1 MKYYPINENMAR
13 RAKEANSFFDYLEGS
28 ATHEYH
34 AMVDRAYQIAE
45 DAKAAVDPMYHEKI
59 DHYADM
65 YARKLAD
72 NLNRRYEI
80 DTRVPSILIAGGA
93 GINAGKK
100 EKQNAARDK
109 NMAEYNE
116 IQDILHKMQS
126 VGHAGIMSDDK
137 DALIK
142 LRKKLEGLERLQD
155 TMKAVNAYYRK
166 HKTLDGAPL
175 TSEQGESLKAA
186 MGKDWRVDPK
196 PFPTF
201 ELTNNGA
208 NIRRI
213 KQRIEALE
221 KEQAARREAPAQ
233 DEQHEGYTLKENTE
247 IGRIQFLFDGKPDDQ
262 TRATLKSY
270 GFRWAPSEGA
280 WQRMLNDNGRYA
292 AKQVIKQIGG

>member
-34 AMVDRAYQIAE
+34 VMVDRAYQIAE

-59 DHYADM
+59 DRYADM

-109 NMAEYNE
+109 NMTEYNE
-116 IQDILHKMQS
+116 IQGILHKMQS
-126 VGHAGIMSDDK
+126 VGHVGIMSDDK

-175 TSEQGESLKAA
+175 TPEQAESLKAA

-221 KEQAARREAPAQ
+221 KEQAAWQEAPAQ

-262 TRATLKSY
+262 TRTILKAY

>member
-1 MKYYPINENMAR
+1 MKYYSINENMAR

-28 ATHEYH
+28 ATREYR

-59 DHYADM
+59 DYYADM

-116 IQDILHKMQS
+116 IQGILHKMQS
-126 VGHAGIMSDDK
+126 VGHVGIMSDDK

-166 HKTLDGAPL
+166 HKTLNGAPL
-175 TSEQGESLKAA
+175 TSEQAESLKAA

-221 KEQAARREAPAQ
+221 KEQAARQEAPAQ
-233 DEQHEGYTLKENTE
+233 DKQHEGYTLKENTE

-262 TRATLKSY
+262 TRALLKSY

>member
-28 ATHEYH
+28 ATREYR

-59 DHYADM
+59 DYYADM

-116 IQDILHKMQS
+116 IQGILHKMQS
-126 VGHAGIMSDDK
+126 VGHVGIMSDDK

-175 TSEQGESLKAA
+175 TPEQAESLKAA

-221 KEQAARREAPAQ
+221 KEQAARQEAPAQ

-262 TRATLKSY
+262 TRTILKAY

-280 WQRMLNDNGRYA
+280 WQRILNDNGRYA